1 MTKDQAN
8 ELKVGIVVLV
18 CLGLGLGVA
27 LKLSNWQQWFE
38 QKNTLTFKVPY
49 EAGIGGIKPGWPV
62 TIGGVT
68 VGSVQEIRLQREEID
83 PQDVAEESQIKQ
95 EQSQENEEQKE
106 QSPQQESEN
115 SGMKTYS
122 YFKFTV
128 PRKYELREDCKLT
141 PTSQLIGGAGE
152 LQISDLGKGNLLQ
165 DGQTVF
171 RKNLGGSSMAVIMDT
186 MQAAMINI
194 RKITEDLKDVSGKAR
209 ETVNS
214 AKPQMETIISNIQAA
229 STDLK
234 DISGKARET
243 MNSAKPQLETI
254 ISNVQTVST
263 DLKDIS
269 GKARETVNLSK
280 PQLETIISNIRAAS
294 TEMKEGMREIRWNP
308 WRLLHD
314 PSDRELRTQN
324 LLTAARAFSSGA
336 SDVDAAVGRLEGLLK
351 ACGDNPINDD
361 AEIKQMVEE
370 LRATMVKF
378 SEAAD
383 TFFERL
389 GKGK

>member
-38 QKNTLTFKVPY
+38 QTNTLTFKVPY
-49 EAGIGGIKPGWPV
+49 KAGIGGIKPGWPV

-68 VGSVQEIRLQREEID
+68 VGSVQEIWLQYEKID
-83 PQDVAEESQIKQ
+83 QQDVAEEPQTTQ
-95 EQSQENEEQKE
+95 EQAQENPEQE
-106 QSPQQESEN
+106 VQSPQQESEAT
-115 SGMKTYS
+115 GMKTYA
-122 YFKFTV
+122 YFRFAL

-141 PTSQLIGGAGE
+141 PMSQLIGGTGE
-152 LQISDLGKGNLLQ
+152 LQIGDLGKGNLLQ
-165 DGQTVF
+165 DGQKVF
-171 RKNLGGSSMAVIMDT
+171 RKNLGGSSMAAIMDT

-209 ETVNS
+209 ETVNTS
-214 AKPQMETIISNIQAA
+214 KPKLEATISNIQTASTELKDIFGKVRETVDSSRPQLETTMSNIQAA

-234 DISGKARET
+234 DITGKAHET
-243 MNSAKPQLETI
+243 M
-254 ISNVQTVST
+254 
-263 DLKDIS
+263 
-269 GKARETVNLSK
+269 NLSK

-308 WRLLHD
+308 WRLLHN

-336 SDVDAAVGRLEGLLK
+336 SDVDAAVGRLEGLL
-351 ACGDNPINDD
+351 AARGDNPISDD
-361 AEIKQMVEE
+361 AEIKQMLEE

>member
-27 LKLSNWQQWFE
+27 LKLSNWEQWFE

-49 EAGIGGIKPGWPV
+49 QAGIGGIKPGWPV
-62 TIGGVT
+62 TIGGVAI
-68 VGSVQEIRLQREEID
+68 GSVQEIWLQREEID
-83 PQDVAEESQIKQ
+83 PQDVAEESQTTQ
-95 EQSQENEEQKE
+95 EQSQENQKQE
-106 QSPQQESEN
+106 VPSPQQESED
-115 SGMKTYS
+115 SGMKTYA
-122 YFKFTV
+122 YFRFMV
-128 PRKYELREDCKLT
+128 PRKYELREDCKLA
-141 PTSQLIGGAGE
+141 PVSQLIGGAGE
-152 LQISDLGKGNLLQ
+152 LQIGDLGQGTLLQ

-171 RKNLGGSSMAVIMDT
+171 RKNLGGSSMAAVMDT

-209 ETVNS
+209 ETVNVS
-214 AKPQMETIISNIQAA
+214 KPQLETIISNIQAA

-234 DISGKARET
+234 D
-243 MNSAKPQLETI
+243 
-254 ISNVQTVST
+254 V
-263 DLKDIS
+263 S

-280 PQLETIISNIRAAS
+280 PQLETIISNIRATS

-336 SDVDAAVGRLEGLLK
+336 SDVDAAVGRLEGLLE
-351 ACGDNPINDD
+351 AREDNPVSSD